1 MSINAKVLWINI
13 VRSKVKR
20 VLKEEGKGKEERK
33 TFKQKKIRAEVTVR
47 RGEAHSKINMSV
59 NSLILIIISV

>member
-1 MSINAKVLWINI
+1 MLINAKVLWFNI

-20 VLKEEGKGKEERK
+20 DLKEEGKWEEERK

-47 RGEAHSKINMSV
+47 RGEPHSKINISI
-59 NSLILIIISV
+59 NNFILIIISV